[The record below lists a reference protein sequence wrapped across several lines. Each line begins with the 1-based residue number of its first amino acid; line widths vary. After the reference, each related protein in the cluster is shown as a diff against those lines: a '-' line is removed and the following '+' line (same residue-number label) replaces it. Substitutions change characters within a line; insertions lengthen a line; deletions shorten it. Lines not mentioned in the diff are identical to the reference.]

1 MTLIELSQAD
11 IRDIEDAMDD
21 PSLSDRCRTKLLVI
35 RMHNEGAKHGFIAK
49 CLKLHANTI
58 TNHLKEWV
66 EGGLPAVVEDNYYRP
81 SSAMEPFMACLRCSF
96 AAWPVADAKAAV
108 ARIESLTGVRLSESQ
123 ARRTLRKLGMR
134 YRKSASVPGKCDGQL
149 QFDFY
154 EKEMLPRLE
163 QAAKGQRKVFFVD
176 AAHFVMGAFLGM
188 LWCFGRIFIKTGPG
202 RQRYSVLAAIES
214 HSHELISVTTDG
226 TVSAPLVIDLLDKI
240 RNTHPDGP
248 ITLILD
254 NARYQRCKE
263 VAAHAAQT
271 DIELLYLP
279 AYSPNLNLIER
290 LWKLTKK
297 KCLTNRHY
305 PTFTEFRDA
314 IDQCLTKMSHEY
326 LPELQSL
333 LTLNFQF
340 FPFHKSS

>member
-1 MTLIELSQAD
+1 MTRIELSQAD

-21 PSLSDRCRTKLLVI
+21 PSLSDKHRTKLLVI
-35 RMHNEGAKHGFIAK
+35 RMHSEGAKHGFIAK

-58 TNHLKEWV
+58 TNHLKEWL
-66 EGGLPAVVEDNYYRP
+66 EGGLPAVVEDKYYRP
-81 SSAMEPFMACLRCSF
+81 SSAMEPFIACLRCSF
-96 AAWPVADAKAAV
+96 AAAPVADAKAAV

-123 ARRTLRKLGMR
+123 ARRTLRKLGMK
-134 YRKSASVPGKCDGQL
+134 YRKAAAIPGKCDAQM

-154 EKEMLPRLE
+154 QQEMLPRLAE
-163 QAAKGQRKVFFVD
+163 AAKGERKVFFAD

-188 LWCFGRIFIKTGPG
+188 LWCFGRMFIKTAPG
-202 RQRYSVLAAIES
+202 RQRYSVLGAIES
-214 HSHELISVTTDG
+214 HSHEIISVTTKG
-226 TVSAPLVIDLLDKI
+226 TVSAPLVIQLLDKI
-240 RNTHPDGP
+240 RQTHASEP

-263 VAAHAAQT
+263 VAAHAAAR

-297 KCLTNRHY
+297 KCLSNRHY
-305 PTFTEFRDA
+305 SSFSEFCHA
-314 IDQCLTKMSHEY
+314 IDECLQRMSSDY
-326 LPELQSL
+326 LPELKSL

-340 FPFHKSS
+340 FPIHKNS

>member
-1 MTLIELSQAD
+1 MTRIELSQAD

-21 PSLSDRCRTKLLVI
+21 PSLSDKHRIKLLVI
-35 RMHNEGAKHGFIAK
+35 RMHSEEAKHGFIAK

-58 TNHLKEWV
+58 TNHLKEWLA
-66 EGGLPAVVEDNYYRP
+66 GGLPAVLEDKTYRP
-81 SSAMEPFMACLRCSF
+81 SSVMEPFMACLRCSF
-96 AAWPVADAKAAV
+96 AAAPVADAKAAV
-108 ARIESLTGVRLSESQ
+108 ARIEALTGVRLSESQ
-123 ARRTLRKLGMR
+123 ARRTLRKLGMK
-134 YRKSASVPGKCDGQL
+134 YRKAASIPGKCDAQL

-154 EKEMLPRLE
+154 EQQMLPRLAE
-163 QAAKGQRKVFFVD
+163 AAKGERKVFFAD

-188 LWCFGRIFIKTGPG
+188 LWCFGRLFIKTAPG
-202 RQRYSVLAAIES
+202 RQRYSVLGAVES
-214 HSHELISVTTDG
+214 HSHEIISVSTEG
-226 TVSAPLVIDLLDKI
+226 TVSAPLVVELLDKI
-240 RNTHPDGP
+240 RATHPAIP

-263 VAAHAAQT
+263 VAAHAASAN
-271 DIELLYLP
+271 IELLYLP

-305 PTFTEFRDA
+305 PTFAQFRTA
-314 IDQCLTKMSHEY
+314 IDDCLHKMSHDY
-326 LPELQSL
+326 LPELKSL